1 MNWRR
6 KRASEG
12 LARGRVGGI
21 RSKTD
26 MNTWPRSLPVSQDR
40 LWLRGWW
47 RHDICR
53 VPQRRRRVQCGQ
65 PDQGRL
71 GVERGYRGGHTARHT
86 QGLVVTQQHMWSHS
100 NSCGHKVTHVTTG
113 HTLSLV
119 VTHYLLWSHSSVS
132 CGHTA
137 GHSPTQSRVPCLWSP
152 HQSPSDTASSSPHSS
167 RNPDQ
172 EKHQYSFL
180 KEFS

>member
-65 PDQGRL
+65 PDQGRR
-71 GVERGYRGGHTARHT
+71 GVERGCPGGHTARHT

-100 NSCGHKVTHVTTG
+100 NSCGHTAVSPVVTQLVTVP
-113 HTLSLV
+113 LSL
-119 VTHYLLWSHSSVS
+119 L
-132 CGHTA
+132 
-137 GHSPTQSRVPCLWSP
+137 SRVSGLLINLHLTPPPPLHTRAGIQTKKNISR
-152 HQSPSDTASSSPHSS
+152 AS
-167 RNPDQ
+167 
-172 EKHQYSFL
+172 
-180 KEFS
+180 